1 MTRIQHDTDPTWHGA
16 DFAKPNFD
24 NFFLTSSGGAKNIAG
39 QLVQSLQRFCH
50 REGRGDHCVGGAF
63 HPIRT
68 PGAPPIISMYTLH
81 VC

>member
-16 DFAKPNFD
+16 DLAKPNLD

-50 REGRGDHCVGGAF
+50 RDGRGDHCVGGAF

-68 PGAPPIISMYTLH
+68 PGAPPIISMCTLH